1 MAKGDPPAAL
11 GAAQLFDQGGHD
23 QIPKLACEH
32 GRRAA
37 RGLVRVLPYYVA
49 EHLDQGTLMPVLEQY
64 EADPKPATLVWPASR
79 HSVGRVELLVDYLKG
94 LKDLKVLNEK
104 RQVVS

>member
-1 MAKGDPPAAL
+1 
-11 GAAQLFDQGGHD
+11 
-23 QIPKLACEH
+23 
-32 GRRAA
+32 
-37 RGLVRVLPYYVA
+37 
-49 EHLDQGTLMPVLEQY
+49 MPVLERY

-79 HSVGRVELLVDYLKG
+79 HSVGRVKLLVDYLKG